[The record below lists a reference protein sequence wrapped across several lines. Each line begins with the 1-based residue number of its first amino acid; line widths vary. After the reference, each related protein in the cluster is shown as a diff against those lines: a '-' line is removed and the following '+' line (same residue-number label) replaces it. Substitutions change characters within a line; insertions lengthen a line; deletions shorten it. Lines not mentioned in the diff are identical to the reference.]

1 MLAAL
6 SSDTKVYE
14 QRKPITS
21 QFYKCV
27 EDHFELLENIWEDC
41 YQSLYGYFRP
51 NVMKVIYKYLD
62 CGDLH
67 KGFARVKCSD
77 CNYEFLVAF
86 SCKCRHFCP
95 SCHQKRVIE
104 FGEYLLTEVLEDV
117 PHRQWVF
124 SLPKR
129 LRAYF
134 KYERKLLGKL
144 SKCVNNVLNNYLKQ
158 TVSFENGSAG
168 IVCSV
173 QTFGEFLNFNP
184 HLHIIATDGCFNSDN
199 EFMVGI
205 TPKEEDLIPA
215 FKKVVFDLL
224 LKEGL
229 ISNAVIE
236 NMNSWI
242 HDGFHVYCG
251 KPTYPWDDKGL
262 ERLGQYIV
270 RAPLSQERMTYIP
283 KEQSKDSIAKVIY
296 KGKTSKK
303 TKVFYAIDWLARLTI
318 HIPNKGEQMVKY
330 YGYYSNKSRGLR
342 KKEEQRF
349 KEGKTETIQYSNI
362 IRKKFNKKWARLIQ
376 KVYNVDP
383 LICPKC
389 SGKMRIISF
398 IEEEP
403 LIKKILKH
411 LKLWIVHND
420 DSLNKSPPQK
430 ILDIIN
436 NNPIESPSRYNSV
449 GTHTNTTLF
458 NSQEFVAV
466 MQMPYEDEYSQLV
479 PYDD

>member
-1 MLAAL
+1 
-6 SSDTKVYE
+6 
-14 QRKPITS
+14 
-21 QFYKCV
+21 
-27 EDHFELLENIWEDC
+27 
-41 YQSLYGYFRP
+41 
-51 NVMKVIYKYLD
+51 
-62 CGDLH
+62 
-67 KGFARVKCSD
+67 
-77 CNYEFLVAF
+77 
-86 SCKCRHFCP
+86 
-95 SCHQKRVIE
+95 
-104 FGEYLLTEVLEDV
+104 
-117 PHRQWVF
+117 
-124 SLPKR
+124 
-129 LRAYF
+129 
-134 KYERKLLGKL
+134 
-144 SKCVNNVLNNYLKQ
+144 
-158 TVSFENGSAG
+158 
-168 IVCSV
+168 
-173 QTFGEFLNFNP
+173 
-184 HLHIIATDGCFNSDN
+184 
-199 EFMVGI
+199 MVGI

>member
-1 MLAAL
+1 MQGCNLACPWCDTKYASSLNDINAFSHYNVDNLISTICSYKNHSHICITGGEPLLQNEALLLLLHKL
-6 SSDTKVYE
+6 SSVNTIHSIVIQTNGTLDI
-14 QRKPITS
+14 KP
-21 QFYKCV
+21 F
-27 EDHFELLENIWEDC
+27 FL
-41 YQSLYGYFRP
+41 P
-51 NVMKVIYKYLD
+51 KVIIAMDYKTESS
-62 CGDLH
+62 
-67 KGFARVKCSD
+67 GFTDKM
-77 CNYEFLVAF
+77 
-86 SCKCRHFCP
+86 
-95 SCHQKRVIE
+95 
-104 FGEYLLTEVLEDV
+104 
-117 PHRQWVF
+117 
-124 SLPKR
+124 
-129 LRAYF
+129 
-134 KYERKLLGKL
+134 
-144 SKCVNNVLNNYLKQ
+144 LNKN
-158 TVSFENGSAG
+158 
-168 IVCSV
+168 
-173 QTFGEFLNFNP
+173 
-184 HLHIIATDGCFNSDN
+184 
-199 EFMVGI
+199 
-205 TPKEEDLIPA
+205 
-215 FKKVVFDLL
+215 
-224 LKEGL
+224 L
-229 ISNAVIE
+229 ISLREQDEIKFVIA
-236 NMNSWI
+236 
-242 HDGFHVYCG
+242 D
-251 KPTYPWDDKGL
+251 
-262 ERLGQYIV
+262 
-270 RAPLSQERMTYIP
+270 A
-283 KEQSKDSIAKVIY
+283 KDFEASIALQQKYDIHAN
-296 KGKTSKK
+296 
-303 TKVFYAIDWLARLTI
+303 FYAIDWLARLTI